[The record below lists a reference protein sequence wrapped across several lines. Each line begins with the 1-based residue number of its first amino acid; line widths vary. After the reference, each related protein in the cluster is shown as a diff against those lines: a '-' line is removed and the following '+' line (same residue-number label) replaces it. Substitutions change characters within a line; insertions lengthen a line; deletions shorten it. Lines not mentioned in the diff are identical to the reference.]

1 MSFRHQKD
9 WKTLYFKST
18 SERNQ
23 CTQTQEHEPILYFKL
38 SAALRLNDRDS
49 TCLAL
54 PWEPPLLG
62 LTNTSLS
69 QGCCPLPGSKENS
82 PLQQSI
88 SLLPLSQGVFP
99 SPSPAPEAVFP
110 DRADLTLPWSPTGY
124 CVRKLLNSGHCE
136 LKKGH
141 RGNRDVHREKPAA
154 V

>member
-54 PWEPPLLG
+54 PWEPPLLD
-62 LTNTSLS
+62 LTNTSWPFTGMLPSSWEQRKLSLATVHIPPASVPRCLS
-69 QGCCPLPGSKENS
+69 Q
-82 PLQQSI
+82 
-88 SLLPLSQGVFP
+88 PLSSYRSCLPRRSGP
-99 SPSPAPEAVFP
+99 
-110 DRADLTLPWSPTGY
+110 DLTLVS
-124 CVRKLLNSGHCE
+124 
-136 LKKGH
+136 H
-141 RGNRDVHREKPAA
+141 RILCTETAQLRSL
-154 V
+154 